1 MASVNWWR
9 QDDRKEG
16 CQTYRTGPQ
25 GCHLWNV
32 LFFKTEEERPQ
43 RFREHQGCFP
53 GFKPEGWHRLQFS
66 RRGGL
71 CLKPWGQGLL
81 GLWWV
86 TPSLQRHKRRDKHSS
101 VSRRQSIN
109 PKRIILEPQDL
120 VVFALLG
127 LGLAWNPSS
136 LLSYCSSF
144 SLLEWETIS
153 YTWRLIVYFG
163 ST

>member
-1 MASVNWWR
+1 MTE
-9 QDDRKEG
+9 RKAV
-16 CQTYRTGPQ
+16 RPTGLDHRAAT
-25 GCHLWNV
+25 CEHV

-144 SLLEWETIS
+144 SLLE
-153 YTWRLIVYFG
+153 
-163 ST
+163 